1 MADPAVV
8 NVRVVCKLSP
18 EPARTTP
25 PSGFPVINNRLPDWT
40 DTQLIAVREDG
51 SEVSIGHLAQSITWR
66 MEAGKPSVA
75 IVEFIGAEIDVE
87 AEMALPA
94 KEPLPFP
101 DCAGCAGVVGA
112 PHHDACLAAAAK
124 SQGWTPDP
132 SEARDG

>member
-1 MADPAVV
+1 MADPIIV

-94 KEPLPFP
+94 KPVLS
-101 DCAGCAGVVGA
+101 DCQSCVLMNGQ
-112 PHHDACLAAAAK
+112 PHSAECLAAAAK
-124 SQGWTPDP
+124 SQGWTFDP